1 MDSFLLRY
9 NLPKLIQEID
19 KMNIPAPIK
28 EIEFTAASLPQRNFK
43 PRWHH

>member
-28 EIEFTAASLPQRNFK
+28 EIEFTAASLPQRNSK